1 MGENTPVQ
9 TVVPTTQ
16 ATASAPSMPVA
27 NNTSGALA
35 SSGQPVEQTA
45 LPATFVPISTND
57 GKPVFVNVPG
67 GNGTVKRACLVG
79 YDTATGKAY
88 CICSDTPQN
97 RNAFVSSKQPKID
110 RTNEPTTD
118 AIVQYHRDAHDV
130 LSITI
135 KNDALK
141 SKVQNG
147 KLVLSQNEA
156 NELVKK
162 SSRTLMHVVD
172 KKKENE
178 QAQAVAEQGTKEEYK
193 WYKDWKW
200 WAGILAVLALTTV
213 GILGFR
219 KGGWWNKRKKGG
231 NTPITPEPG
240 PTTAEPVNPIDTEP
254 GPTTA
259 EPVNPNDNKNPVVD
273 TTQAPTIGQ
282 NITQDGSSNNNSNN
296 NNSADTTTAPT
307 VGR

>member
-16 ATASAPSMPVA
+16 ATVSATSASGV
-27 NNTSGALA
+27 LA
-35 SSGQPVEQTA
+35 GSAQPVEQTA

-67 GNGTVKRACLVG
+67 GNGTVKKACLVG

-141 SKVQNG
+141 NKVQNG
-147 KLVLSQNEA
+147 KIVLTQDDA
-156 NELVKK
+156 NNLVKK

-178 QAQAVAEQGTKEEYK
+178 QAQAVSEQAMKEEYK

-200 WAGILAVLALTTV
+200 WAGILALLALTTI

-231 NTPITPEPG
+231 NTPVT
-240 PTTAEPVNPIDTEP
+240 PTTVPGSTTPTPYIPNDTEP
-254 GPTTA
+254 GPTHPTS
-259 EPVNPNDNKNPVVD
+259 VNPQPSNPVVS
-273 TTQAPTIGQ
+273 TSVAPTPGLSGE
-282 NITQDGSSNNNSNN
+282 NITQGGSGDNGGNGGNG
-296 NNSADTTTAPT
+296 ADTSLAPT
-307 VGR
+307 PGGR